1 MMKTV
6 TVQYF
11 AAYRE
16 AVGHGEEVVQTAAS
30 TADALFSELQA
41 RHAALERFE
50 AMRVAINDEMADWP
64 DAIADGDTVLVFP
77 PVAGG

>member
-16 AVGHGEEVVQTAAS
+16 AVGHAEEQVETTAA
-30 TADALFSELQA
+30 TADALFEQLQA
-41 RHAALERFE
+41 MHPSLERFE
-50 AMRVAINDEMADWP
+50 AMRVAINDAMAGWP